1 MEVVHQIITG
11 LLALVPRDPNTIIA
25 FLGSGAVVA
34 VLLQVIKHF
43 GKLEEAKKTVVF
55 LLGALSTV
63 VAYAGDVLQFVP
75 PQATA
80 IFGEQV
86 AAVLGFAVVVHRFGV
101 SPAYYKLIALLERL
115 KQVFTDAKAYRAEVS
130 GQSAAEA
137 PAPATAPH
145 EFSLGL

>member
-1 MEVVHQIITG
+1 MEVVNQIITG
-11 LLALVPRDPNTIIA
+11 LWALVPRDPNVIIA
-25 FLGSGAVVA
+25 FLGSGTVVA
-34 VLLQVIKHF
+34 VLLQVVKHF

-55 LLGALSTV
+55 LLTALSTI

-75 PQATA
+75 AQATA
-80 IFGEQV
+80 VFGEQV

-101 SPAYYKLIALLERL
+101 SPAYYKLIALLEKF
-115 KQVFTDAKAYRAEVS
+115 KQVFSDAKAYRAEVS
-130 GQSAAEA
+130 GVAEPEA